1 MNDENYSPK
10 ATQEKLNFIADSIG
24 QQPTREALLSPT
36 GILYLLSILQNLE
49 LPPEGGPKQENAVQK
64 TSAAFEANTV
74 VQTRHEREKVRID
87 SFLSSSTVNTTRVNQ
102 PTPLNRTEKS
112 DALQESSSGSSR
124 RFYILA
130 EEVHNLSLELH
141 KLAYG
146 IKELSNCTTE
156 KETFQLGGTIEKT
169 HFNTIC

>member
-1 MNDENYSPK
+1 MPQTDFREKTGRFYNEMNDENYSQK

-74 VQTRHEREKVRID
+74 VQTRHEREKVRIGHIRIPRTPKTRRKVQQTQSRIRGTTKD
-87 SFLSSSTVNTTRVNQ
+87 WFLISQHLSSSNQ
-102 PTPLNRTEKS
+102 S
-112 DALQESSSGSSR
+112 IHSQ
-124 RFYILA
+124 
-130 EEVHNLSLELH
+130 
-141 KLAYG
+141 
-146 IKELSNCTTE
+146 ELSGPLDSQRVKFCP
-156 KETFQLGGTIEKT
+156 KKR
-169 HFNTIC
+169 